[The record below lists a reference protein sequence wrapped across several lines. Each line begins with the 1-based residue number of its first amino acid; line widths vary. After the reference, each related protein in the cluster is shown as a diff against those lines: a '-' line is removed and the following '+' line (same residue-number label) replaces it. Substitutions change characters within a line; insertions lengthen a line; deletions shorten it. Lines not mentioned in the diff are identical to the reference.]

1 MNNEAITIQK
11 CVEEYANSESL
22 KRKKQKEKVFKKGI
36 LWDFSDQITSGWYI
50 ADLFDVTNLITCG
63 VAKRPEYVEE
73 GIPFLSAQNAR
84 PFKTN
89 LNKIRYIDE
98 NTFKKITVGGKPEK
112 GDILYTRVG
121 NCGEAA
127 TVPYDFDFG
136 VYVSL
141 TLIKPNN
148 LFLYSD
154 YLTAFLNSHFGVMQA
169 SQGAIGVGLKNLN
182 VDNVRRYK
190 IPLPPLPEQKRIVEK
205 LDSLLAQV
213 DTIQQRLNNLP
224 DIIKRFRQSVL
235 AAAFSGKLTEQW
247 RGDNDCDALADLK
260 IELAKKDQNPKKIEP
275 TSNHEIVTDQFPSC
289 WGISSFDSMYRFIDY
304 RGRTPK
310 KSEQG
315 KRLITAK
322 NIKMGFLS
330 DEPVE
335 YLSDEDYINW
345 MTRGFP
351 KLNDLFFVTEGHTM
365 GCVALNTRT
374 DEFALAQRTITLQ
387 PYGTLLTKFH
397 YYYILTNS
405 FQRLIET
412 NATGSAAKGIKA
424 AKFRG
429 FPLPFPSYNEQ
440 TEIVRL
446 VEQYFALA
454 DTLEKNLANAKQ
466 RVDSLTQSILAKA
479 FRGELVPQDPSDEPA
494 DKLLARI
501 KAARLE
507 AENLEKAA
515 KKAAKASKK

>member
-1 MNNEAITIQK
+1 MNSSAITIKK
-11 CVEEYANSESL
+11 CVEEFVNSESL

-36 LWDFSDQITSGWYI
+36 LWDFSDQITAGWYI
-50 ADLFDVTNLITCG
+50 ADLFDVTHLITCG

-98 NTFKKITVGGKPEK
+98 DTFKKITVGGKPEK

-154 YLTAFLNSHFGVMQA
+154 YLTAFLNSRFGVMQA
-169 SQGAIGVGLKNLN
+169 SQGAIGIGLKNLN

-190 IPLPPLPEQKRIVEK
+190 IPLPPIAEQKRIVEK

-235 AAAFSGKLTEQW
+235 AAAVSGKLTEQW
-247 RGDNDCDALADLK
+247 RGDSIYDDEGYPSKWERKGLDDLGELARGKSKHRPRNDSRLFGEEYPFIQTGEVAQSNGEILGCTKWLSEFGLAQSRLFPKETLCITIAANIADTAILK
-260 IELAKKDQNPKKIEP
+260 IDACFPDSVVGFTANREFTTPLFVKFLIDVNKNNLE
-275 TSNHEIVTDQFPSC
+275 QFAPA
-289 WGISSFDSMYRFIDY
+289 
-304 RGRTPK
+304 
-310 KSEQG
+310 
-315 KRLITAK
+315 TAQK
-322 NIKMGFLS
+322 NINLKVLKSMMLPYPS
-330 DEPVE
+330 VE
-335 YLSDEDYINW
+335 
-345 MTRGFP
+345 
-351 KLNDLFFVTEGHTM
+351 
-365 GCVALNTRT
+365 
-374 DEFALAQRTITLQ
+374 
-387 PYGTLLTKFH
+387 
-397 YYYILTNS
+397 
-405 FQRLIET
+405 
-412 NATGSAAKGIKA
+412 
-424 AKFRG
+424 
-429 FPLPFPSYNEQ
+429 EQ

-466 RVDSLTQSILAKA
+466 RVDNLTQSILAKA
-479 FRGELVPQDPSDEPA
+479 FKGELVPQDPFDESA
-494 DKLLARI
+494 DKLLERI

-507 AENLEKAA
+507 AEKLEKAA
-515 KKAAKASKK
+515 KKAAKATKATKPKPKAKGTA